1 MQRML
6 LAETAILV
14 HLKTIGIIL
23 LVLHRVVVSLLALCA
38 GERYSNAHLA
48 APPYFLN
55 PLRKADG
62 FLCVPCPCSGTFAS
76 LCGFSRPVAS
86 KISAKKRTYIGVII
100 IARVKCAVNKIM
112 KKNATFLPGF
122 ML

>member
-23 LVLHRVVVSLLALCA
+23 LVLHRVVVSLLALRA

-48 APPYFLN
+48 APPYFLGL
-55 PLRKADG
+55 PRRADSL
-62 FLCVPCPCSGTFAS
+62 LCVPRSGGAFAS
-76 LCGFSRPVAS
+76 LCRSGQPVNSEIDA
-86 KISAKKRTYIGVII
+86 
-100 IARVKCAVNKIM
+100 
-112 KKNATFLPGF
+112 
-122 ML
+122 